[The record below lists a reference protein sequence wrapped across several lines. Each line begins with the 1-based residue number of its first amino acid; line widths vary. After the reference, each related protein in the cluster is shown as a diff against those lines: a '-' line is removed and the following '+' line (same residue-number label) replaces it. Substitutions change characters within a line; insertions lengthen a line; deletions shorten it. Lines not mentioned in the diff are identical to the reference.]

1 MIATSII
8 TDATMGLVDLD
19 DPRREVVLIAP
30 KDGDSE
36 KLDAGDEPLEYVVL
50 FHPAYRY
57 GVATVGFPDLYGIVP
72 NLKRV
77 HAREIENPALM
88 LPPRDD
94 YHDPAE
100 RLLRADGGRRIAGF
114 APVPSPTRPTA
125 DPVARECG
133 PENGAPTVRE
143 WEILSLTF
151 NQ

>member
-1 MIATSII
+1 MP
-8 TDATMGLVDLD
+8 G
-19 DPRREVVLIAP
+19 
-30 KDGDSE
+30 
-36 KLDAGDEPLEYVVL
+36 KLKILL
-50 FHPAYRY
+50 SC
-57 GVATVGFPDLYGIVP
+57 FPPG
-72 NLKRV
+72 
-77 HAREIENPALM
+77 
-88 LPPRDD
+88 DD

-151 NQ
+151 NLQPVTGNSALRRPPRDSAAGQGDSV